1 MCGADIHVDD
11 VATALLKTLRGGLS
25 EKVLRLSI
33 CSGETTT
40 IESFAQATIEASR
53 ESRSVM
59 HLPTQRDNGAGTTC
73 DVRYALRA
81 IGFQAGIGVP
91 EGVLSLLPPEPQP
104 DDEGGYGR

>member
-1 MCGADIHVDD
+1 MDD

-33 CSGETTT
+33 CSGETT
-40 IESFAQATIEASR
+40 TIEASR